1 MLQKIRSH
9 VATTGAVA
17 LLGLASQP
25 AFGQTTEE
33 RRERGAAVIRE
44 LNNGKTQPNLEA
56 MRQEFPFLAE
66 ATEAYALGD
75 VWSRPGLDNRTR
87 QLAAVAAF
95 AAIGETAM
103 MRVHAG
109 YALNIGATEEELKE
123 LIYMVTV
130 PAGFPKAIAASQT
143 LSQLF
148 EERRAVNEVENG
160 EARP

>member
-1 MLQKIRSH
+1 MLRQLRSQ
-9 VATTGAVA
+9 VAIAGAVA
-17 LLGLASQP
+17 LLGLASQ
-25 AFGQTTEE
+25 AVFGQTTEE
-33 RRERGAAVIRE
+33 RRERGAAVVRE

-130 PAGFPKAIAASQT
+130 PAGFPRAIAASQT